1 MVMKNPLRSG
11 IVALIAVVFCTANSW
26 AARSSGARLTIAD
39 NKVTIAGQPA
49 ASGTAITPGDTIV
62 TGSRSRAELMLP
74 DGTVVRIGQGS
85 SFTYT
90 GSKLVLN
97 QGTAL
102 VHVTHKN
109 TTVISGSRTYT
120 GGPAVVSA
128 EVSKKTDGLYILQ
141 GGGKVNGVTL
151 IPGQTSVLD
160 RGKDRT
166 FTFDLQKME
175 ASSALVTKFPQTPW
189 IVQTETLG
197 AVQHQLLTAK
207 VTPAGKSRPQGGSQ
221 DNVSGSLASLVSTG
235 AAGTSLASRTGS
247 SNSPGG
253 GALQLLGGPLSL
265 GADKVAV
272 IKSAAIS
279 SFTNGGTLQ
288 VSGVTSSASLT
299 LSGVILTSASL
310 RTGSVSGVTVNL
322 NNANVI
328 DQTQGSLTKAGGGVL
343 VLNGGTQNY
352 GASNGSAAGT
362 ATLNVSNFNLNTT
375 ISAGSLSAGTT
386 TTSAVTNT
394 TAGLTAGVGVLTIN
408 GANTYTGVTTVN
420 AGTLTVNNGGVIP
433 GNLILNSGNTLNL
446 AAGASISKLATI
458 TYQQGA
464 SIVVGGAPLIL
475 PQQAGQNVTINGIN
489 YLSAQP
495 GGAGTNV
502 ILQPVAH

>member
-288 VSGVTSSASLT
+288 VSVSGAVINVGTSAMAIRTLLGGSVTLNNNASSGGT
-299 LSGVILTSASL
+299 LSST
-310 RTGSVSGVTVNL
+310 
-322 NNANVI
+322 
-328 DQTQGSLTKAGGGVL
+328 
-343 VLNGGTQNY
+343 GGTLNIG
-352 GASNGSAAGT
+352 GAGNVVATNAAI
-362 ATLNVSNFNLNTT
+362 FDLNTT
-375 ISAGSLSAGTT
+375 ISGVSMSNSLIGITKTGAGTL
-386 TTSAVTNT
+386 VLNGTNT
-394 TAGLTAGVGVLTIN
+394 F
-408 GANTYTGVTTVN
+408 TGGTNVA
-420 AGTLTVNNGGVIP
+420 AGTLTVNNGAVIAGNTGAITLINPNLTFANSGTTSVRQNVNGGTLTVNNGAFLTGSNNLLVNTTGNAGTLAVINGGVINLNGVQTTVVP
-433 GNLILNSGNTLNL
+433 GQTLTIGGVNYT
-446 AAGASISKLATI
+446 ATL
-458 TYQQGA
+458 
-464 SIVVGGAPLIL
+464 SPLVNGGF
-475 PQQAGQNVTINGIN
+475 
-489 YLSAQP
+489 
-495 GGAGTNV
+495 
-502 ILQPVAH
+502 ILQPAAH